1 MGNFRRDNRSQ
12 GSQGRRD
19 FGDRRERPEL
29 FHAVCANCGND
40 CEVPFKP
47 TGSKPVFCRN
57 CFDKQ
62 GGSDSRPARSN
73 FGRSD
78 SRDSRGPRDF
88 RGGRDSDR
96 PMFDAVC
103 DNCGNKCRIPF
114 QPRDDKPV
122 FCSDCFEKKGGDPR
136 TAQNRASNQPNYQE
150 KFDALNAKLDKI
162 LAILEP
168 IASLEVADSAESFV
182 EPKEADQVESV
193 EEPIEEVS
201 VEEPKEKTSKKKVK
215 KAVKKEVVEAPE
227 VE

>member
-19 FGDRRERPEL
+19 FGERRERPEL

-62 GGSDSRPARSN
+62 GGSDRGGRSN
-73 FGRSD
+73 F
-78 SRDSRGPRDF
+78 SRDSRGPRDS

-150 KFDALNAKLDKI
+150 KFDALNAKLDRI

-168 IASLEVADSAESFV
+168 IVSL
-182 EPKEADQVESV
+182 EADQVELT
-193 EEPIEEVS
+193 EEP
-201 VEEPKEKTSKKKVK
+201 VEEPKEKAPKKKAK
-215 KAVKKEVVEAPE
+215 KDSKKEVVLTPE
-227 VE
+227 VESEVKEN

>member
-1 MGNFRRDNRSQ
+1 MGNFRSDNR
-12 GSQGRRD
+12 SQGRRD

-29 FHAVCANCGND
+29 FKAVCASCGND
-40 CEVPFKP
+40 CEVPFRP
-47 TGSKPVFCRN
+47 TGSKPVYCRN
-57 CFDKQ
+57 CFANQ

-73 FGRSD
+73 F

-103 DNCGNKCRIPF
+103 SNCGNKCRIPF

-136 TAQNRASNQPNYQE
+136 TAQNRAAGQPNYEE
-150 KFDALNAKLDKI
+150 KFKALNAKLDKI

-182 EPKEADQVESV
+182 EPKEASSV
-193 EEPIEEVS
+193 EDSGELKKKAPKKKAKNASKKEEV
-201 VEEPKEKTSKKKVK
+201 VLT
-215 KAVKKEVVEAPE
+215 PE
-227 VE
+227 VEAEVTE

>member
-12 GSQGRRD
+12 GRRD
-19 FGDRRERPEL
+19 FGERRERPEL

-62 GGSDSRPARSN
+62 GGSDRGSRSN
-73 FGRSD
+73 F
-78 SRDSRGPRDF
+78 SRDARGP

-122 FCSDCFEKKGGDPR
+122 YCSDCFEKKGGDPR
-136 TAQNRASNQPNYQE
+136 TAQNRAAAQPNYQE
-150 KFDALNAKLDKI
+150 KFDALNAKLDRI

-168 IASLEVADSAESFV
+168 IVSLEAADSAESFV
-182 EPKEADQVESV
+182 EPKEADQVESI
-193 EEPIEEVS
+193 EEP
-201 VEEPKEKTSKKKVK
+201 VEEPKSAPKKKAK
-215 KAVKKEVVEAPE
+215 KASKKEVVLTPE
-227 VE
+227 VESEVTE